1 MESTFLTLHLQPYH
15 FMLTALVVAVIIYI
29 PKELYKSWRQ
39 SRPLP
44 GLPLITLDGLNA
56 KDSWIKHAEKVL
68 QQGFEQCGDE
78 PFQVMTGTGP
88 KVILRARYLE
98 EVSRNKATSLT
109 EALRPD
115 FMIEYP
121 GFEGMAF
128 SFNNPKIVPEVV
140 RTKLT
145 QSLGI
150 ITEDLVEEA
159 TDSNH
164 DIFGESE
171 EWRTTKIKADALQMV
186 ARLSSRVFMGKPLC
200 RDQRWLDIAKGY
212 TVHIFTVQREL
223 RKISTWIRPIQYWF
237 TKSCTEIRKEYGN
250 ATSLINDEV
259 ARRDAEARKAL
270 AAGKKPAKK
279 ADAIAWFVEYTNGT
293 MSIKDLVD
301 AQLSLT
307 VAAIHT
313 TSEATCVALQHLC
326 LHPEYF
332 EPLRQEMISVL
343 SE

>member
-1 MESTFLTLHLQPYH
+1 MESTFLTLNLQPYH

-44 GLPLITLDGLNA
+44 VLPLIALDGLNA

-68 QQGFEQCGDE
+68 QKGFEQCGDE

-115 FMIEYP
+115 FMLEYP

-128 SFNNPKIVPEVV
+128 SFNNPRIVPEVV

-159 TDSNH
+159 TDSIH

-212 TVHIFTVQREL
+212 TVHIFGVQREL

-237 TKSCTEIRKEYGN
+237 TKSCTEIRKEYRN

-259 ARRDAEARKAL
+259 KRRDADARKAL

-279 ADAIAWFVEYTNGT
+279 ADAIAWFVEYTNGS

-307 VAAIHT
+307 VAAIHS

-332 EPLRQEMISVL
+332 EPLRQEMITVL